1 MLYLNQ
7 SSTASS
13 STFFNTLLSGMLF
26 SIYNKQNISFYIYLI
41 FHMCLL
47 IHLYLPITLSISAC
61 VWSNWGIRKRVRGV
75 KLIGLL
81 HQHQFRS
88 SYAPF
93 LFPYLSHLKLP
104 PPLSLPPLPPT
115 VIIYTLPNTLVRGR
129 EGGGSGR
136 GRWGEVFG
144 GVWAANMKCIQCKQ
158 FTFLRFYAR
167 KGDTKQMDGGQ
178 RGVGWMDG

>member
-1 MLYLNQ
+1 MSTHPPISPHHAIYLCLCVVKLRNSEARARGQ
-7 SSTASS
+7 VDRPAAPASVPVILRS
-13 STFFNTLLSGMLF
+13 LPLPSLSLLS
-26 SIYNKQNISFYIYLI
+26 
-41 FHMCLL
+41 
-47 IHLYLPITLSISAC
+47 
-61 VWSNWGIRKRVRGV
+61 
-75 KLIGLL
+75 
-81 HQHQFRS
+81 
-88 SYAPF
+88 
-93 LFPYLSHLKLP
+93 LP

-115 VIIYTLPNTLVRGR
+115 VIIYTLPNTLVRGK

-178 RGVGWMDG
+178 RGDGWMDG